1 MLDVPLPTLPIERPS
16 LFSLPSELEAWREE
30 EPIKR
35 ISIWDGRRKP
45 WLVTSLELSRQ
56 VFGDQRFSAN
66 VAREGFP
73 GIRVDDPPRP
83 PGYLQ
88 NLENPRHG
96 EIRKMMTG
104 EFTFQR
110 IAQMRPEIERLANA
124 VMDEFVAGPRPAD
137 LYHDYALVLPSL
149 VICGL
154 LGVPYSEHERFQA
167 LSRQFLTTSATP
179 EGAAAALSGLAELIE
194 PVLDDRREDPS
205 SDVLSSLA
213 GRIEAGE
220 MTRDEALGMSLLMLH
235 AGHDT
240 TSKTLTLAT
249 ILLLDH
255 PEQREAMFADPE
267 VFANGLEEIIR
278 YTSAIHIGMR
288 RIATEDVQV
297 GDVLVRAG
305 EGVIIAL
312 HAANRDSR
320 TFENADE
327 LDVHRANARHHV
339 GFGFGVHQCL
349 GQRLARMELSIAIP
363 LIFER
368 LPGLRSVR
376 PTDELD
382 MMLHESIYCV
392 EELMVDWDA

>member
-1 MLDVPLPTLPIERPS
+1 MSEALLPALPIERAS
-16 LFSLPSELEAWREE
+16 LFSLPSDLSAWREQ
-30 EPIKR
+30 EPVKR
-35 ISIWDGRRKP
+35 ISIWGGRREP
-45 WLVTSLELSRQ
+45 WLVSSLELARQ
-56 VFGDQRFSAN
+56 VFGDERFSAN
-66 VAREGFP
+66 VSREGFP

-104 EFTFQR
+104 QFTFQR
-110 IAQMRPEIERLANA
+110 IEAMRPEIERLANA

-137 LYHDYALVLPSL
+137 LYHDFALVVPSL

-179 EGAAAALSGLAELIE
+179 QGAAAALAGLAALIE
-194 PVLDDRREDPS
+194 PVLDDRGERPA
-205 SDVLSSLA
+205 SDVLSALA
-213 GRIEAGE
+213 ARIEAGE

-255 PEQREAMFADPE
+255 PEQRQAMFADPA
-267 VFANGLEEIIR
+267 VFANGLEEILR
-278 YTSAIHIGMR
+278 YTSAIHVGLR

-305 EGVIIAL
+305 EGVIVAS
-312 HAANRDSR
+312 HAANRDAR
-320 TFENADE
+320 MFENADE

-368 LPGLRSVR
+368 LPGLRTVL
-376 PTDELD
+376 PTDQLD
-382 MMLHESIYCV
+382 LMLTESIYCV
-392 EELMVDWDA
+392 QELIVDWDG